1 MTAKEQSTDVRTLI
15 LDIETMP
22 LEAYVW
28 GLWDQN
34 INIGNIK
41 EHGGMLSW
49 SAKWLDDEHIYFSSE
64 HHFGRKAMVES
75 IWEMM
80 DEADEVVGWNS
91 NRFDVPHLNTE
102 FLKMGLGPPSP
113 YKKVDLMRTVKSVF
127 KFPSNKLDYISQVMG
142 FGQKVAHEGFPLW
155 VACMEGDEEAW
166 DKMREYNEHDVILTE
181 QHYNKLLPWITTGV
195 NRSAVKGGH
204 VCPNC
209 GSDHLHSRGNTTTLL
224 LTYKRYQCQ
233 ACGSWSR
240 AKVAEK
246 TGSRAN
252 QLVLA
257 R

>member
-15 LDIETMP
+15 LDIETIP
-22 LEAYVW
+22 LEGYMW

-34 INIGNIK
+34 IGLNQIK
-41 EHGGMLSW
+41 GHGGVMSW

-113 YKKVDLMRTVKSVF
+113 YKKVDLMQTVKSVF

-155 VACMEGDEEAW
+155 VACMNGDEEAW

-181 QHYNKLLPWITTGV
+181 QHYHKLRPWISSGV
-195 NRSAVKGGH
+195 NRSAFSGRQ
-204 VCPNC
+204 VCPQC
-209 GSDHLHSRGNTTTLL
+209 GGSHLHSRGTTRTLQ
-224 LTYKRYQCQ
+224 LTYQRFQCQ
-233 ACGSWSR
+233 DCGTWSR
-240 AKVAEK
+240 AAASEK
-246 TGSRAN
+246 QERKSR
-252 QLVLA
+252 LVLA